1 MVGERYIT
9 VGTFADIATTP
20 TGDEGTMSASM
31 DEQDP
36 LLFICLHLPQRL
48 LERTAKHA
56 AISLVQFLPH
66 IDDFD
71 WWERAR
77 FEAGREGEIV
87 ELRVRSWELGVEDW
101 RKSW

>member
-1 MVGERYIT
+1 MVSERYIT

-48 LERTAKHA
+48 LERAAKHA

-66 IDDFD
+66 IHDFD

-77 FEAGREGEIV
+77 LDAGREREIV
-87 ELRVRSWELGVEDW
+87 KMIARLRNLGTG
-101 RKSW
+101 